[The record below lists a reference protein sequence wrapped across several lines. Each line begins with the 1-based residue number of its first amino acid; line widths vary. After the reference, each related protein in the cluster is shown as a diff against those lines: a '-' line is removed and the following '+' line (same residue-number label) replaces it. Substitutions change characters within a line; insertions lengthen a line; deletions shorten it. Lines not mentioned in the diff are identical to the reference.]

1 MQQNTVLMNVI
12 LMFSTKMLLQYH
24 SFVYFRSELLNNRTR
39 REHFRAN
46 KKIYEVIGIKLLF
59 YLLFSEVDFFLGGGK
74 GKGGIDQF
82 AVTVMVTLLVHAAV
96 FPCSFKWLM
105 TLPSCLNSSTAL
117 CSPVSSAMY
126 ATLETYFL
134 SRFGEDSC

>member
-24 SFVYFRSELLNNRTR
+24 SFVYFRSELLNNRTQ

-59 YLLFSEVDFFLGGGK
+59 YLLFSGVDFSLGGG
-74 GKGGIDQF
+74 GSEGEGWHRSI
-82 AVTVMVTLLVHAAV
+82 
-96 FPCSFKWLM
+96 CSHSDGDS
-105 TLPSCLNSSTAL
+105 PGAC
-117 CSPVSSAMY
+117 CSVSMQ
-126 ATLETYFL
+126 L
-134 SRFGEDSC
+134 